1 MKSCLLCANS
11 NKHCVCEHC
20 DNFDNYKISKE
31 GKLLLEEMQK
41 EQTLKIFN
49 KLIEIYSDNPI
60 VAERHLQDV
69 FKNEWGV
76 EIDGSEN

>member
-11 NKHCVCEHC
+11 CKHCVCEHC
-20 DNFDNYKISKE
+20 DNFDNFKISKE
-31 GKLLLEEMQK
+31 GKLLLEEIQK

-60 VAERHLQDV
+60 VLERHLQDV
-69 FKNEWGV
+69 FSIYFGLEV
-76 EIDGSEN
+76 

>member
-11 NKHCVCEHC
+11 GKHCVCEHC

-31 GKLLLEEMQK
+31 GKLLLEEIQK

-60 VAERHLQDV
+60 VLERHLQDV
-69 FKNEWGV
+69 FKSEWGV
-76 EIDGSEN
+76 EFDAD